1 MHYTVEINEW
11 EHQGNMLV
19 HKSLG
24 HMIPSPFPLAILLHC
39 PQRQRAKSS
48 RLIAS
53 SKSECCRVKL
63 PPNGLQLYE
72 EVCVC
77 ACVCPK
83 WLAALQRIVCAHN
96 CMCVANMTKC

>member
-24 HMIPSPFPLAILLHC
+24 HVIPSPFPLAILLHC

-63 PPNGLQLYE
+63 PPNGLQLYK

-77 ACVCPK
+77 VCPK
-83 WLAALQRIVCAHN
+83 
-96 CMCVANMTKC
+96 